1 MKTLLTKNQIKSAC
15 SKDDLRPALKGAYYQ
30 PKENRLTT
38 CDGFM
43 IIHYPVQ
50 SNENDSTA
58 ILPTDIFPSTV
69 REAQNSTYEI
79 NGQAKRSHSGMIQLA
94 DFITEKYPDYKAVT
108 PKDNPCFEIG
118 IDLMKL
124 KQLCDALPMSESKDK
139 AVKLSFIA
147 KQSAVLFETI
157 HHENKIEGLIMPV
170 RLK

>member
-1 MKTLLTKNQIKSAC
+1 MKTQLTKNQIKSAC
-15 SKDDLRPALKGAYYQ
+15 SKDDLKPALKGVYYQ

-38 CDGFM
+38 SDGTVL
-43 IIHYPVQ
+43 IHYPVQ

-58 ILPTDIFPSTV
+58 IIPTDIFPSTV
-69 REAQNSTYEI
+69 KEAQNSTYEI
-79 NGQAKRSHSGMIQLA
+79 NGKAERSHNGLIQSA

-108 PKDNPCFEIG
+108 PTDKPCFEIG

-124 KQLCDALPMSESKDK
+124 KQLCEALPMSESKDK

-147 KQSAVLFETI
+147 KHSAVLFETI
-157 HHENKIEGLIMPV
+157 HHKNKIEGLIMPV

>member
-1 MKTLLTKNQIKSAC
+1 MSDLKTMCKSFA
-15 SKDDLRPALKGAYYQ
+15 DDITNGELALSEY
-30 PKENRLTT
+30 
-38 CDGFM
+38 
-43 IIHYPVQ
+43 
-50 SNENDSTA
+50 
-58 ILPTDIFPSTV
+58 
-69 REAQNSTYEI
+69 
-79 NGQAKRSHSGMIQLA
+79 
-94 DFITEKYPDYKAVT
+94 DFIANCLDIRYIVDSKCQYLGAQLLVSFGGPNIWIHTMDYKAVT